1 MTSDEVN
8 FDTNVGLTTS
18 LSNWQLQCAA
28 TCHGVDLL
36 HWYIAVQ
43 VQIARLEICVV
54 P

>member
-8 FDTNVGLTTS
+8 FDTNVCLTTS
-18 LSNWQLQCAA
+18 WSDWQLQCAA

-36 HWYIAVQ
+36 PWYIAVQ